1 MNKTLSEYVNKARK
15 KGLRDSDIKE
25 RLLDAG
31 WGIGEV
37 YAAIDGSDEL
47 APPLPDSG
55 SGRKNPSARRESSRG
70 DKPINVITSGF
81 SGSGFEYII
90 YFLALGVVALSVGAV
105 LHSIINVL
113 IDTEKFSF
121 YQETIPIA
129 SAALVVAA
137 PVFIGFMLRLK
148 KKEARSP
155 EILLDPS
162 RRRAVQLLL
171 LVTFI
176 VGVIKLVA
184 YVYNII
190 TIGDATAFDSQTSLL
205 AETLHALIT
214 IGIAG
219 GIFWKYFKEQSKLD

>member
-1 MNKTLSEYVNKARK
+1 MNKMLSEYVNKARN
-15 KGLRDSDIKE
+15 KGLKDDDIKT
-25 RLLDAG
+25 RLIDAG
-31 WGIGEV
+31 WGVDEIYE
-37 YAAIDGSDEL
+37 AIDGGDDL
-47 APPLPDSG
+47 VPPSPDLNTDKSV
-55 SGRKNPSARRESSRG
+55 PSSKTSSE

-90 YFLALGVVALSVGAV
+90 YFLALGVVAISVGAV

-148 KKEARSP
+148 KKEARLP

-190 TIGDATAFDSQTSLL
+190 TIGDASTFDMQTSLL
-205 AETLHALIT
+205 AETFHALVT